1 MGMKEMIDNSPVM
14 VFGKLI
20 SRSTFG
26 KSNDDEEYVLGLFD
40 LIVMILYAVVF
51 FYAVSIA
58 IKKMDKIQDMFKK
71 VIEVLLAVTV
81 PGPYVL
87 IRGG

>member
-1 MGMKEMIDNSPVM
+1 MGMKDMIDNSPMM

-26 KSNDDEEYVLGLFD
+26 KSDDEEDYVFGLFE
-40 LIVMILYAVVF
+40 LIVMILYAIVF

-71 VIEVLLAVTV
+71 VIEILLAVTV

>member
-26 KSNDDEEYVLGLFD
+26 KSNDDEDYVLGLFD
-40 LIVMILYAVVF
+40 LIVMILYAIVF